1 MMQDKDSNPFQPG
14 FGKQPPYLA
23 GRENQKTELKKV
35 LADLEG
41 GRSPA
46 ATMVMYGPRGMGK
59 TAMLGWLKD
68 ESKSVRVK
76 GKQIRVI
83 SAIPTDLSSPTDLWN
98 CLLPQNRWK
107 KKFIPKRFTA
117 GVGFDAGLNA
127 SVTWES
133 HGPVKQVLQQTLIK
147 ACKKRPMMILI
158 DEAHRM
164 DAGLCDAL
172 LNIDQTVRGNSP
184 FLLIL
189 AGTPD
194 LRDIL
199 STVNASFAERSN
211 KIGLGRLD
219 AQSTA
224 DAIVKPLEEHGLQI
238 TDAALDRVVESSQQ
252 FPYFIQQWG
261 GFLWDAANNANL
273 TCLTDKHVD
282 AVEPFVNGKK
292 TELYRDR
299 LHELSKDKHV
309 LLAAQAI
316 VKNFRGESKYQEAA
330 LLSAIKETL
339 PDASATNLYLIG
351 ILEKLTRLNLIWC
364 PPGGDQ
370 YEPGI
375 PSLMTYV
382 LDKKQ
387 ENFRTDASKTPESNQ
402 GISVKSRNND
412 SDMGR

>member
-1 MMQDKDSNPFQPG
+1 MTSTKKLNPFQPG

-23 GRENQKTELKKV
+23 GRESQKTELKKV

-59 TAMLGWLKD
+59 TAMLSWFKGEVQSVSTKD
-68 ESKSVRVK
+68 KP
-76 GKQIRVI
+76 IRTV
-83 SAIPTDLSSPTDLWN
+83 STVPTNLTSPAALWN
-98 CLLPQNRWK
+98 YLLPQKVWQ
-107 KKFIPKRFTA
+107 KFIPKAIGGGFA
-117 GVGFDAGLNA
+117 GV
-127 SVTWES
+127 SVSIDWGA
-133 HGPVKQVLQQTLIK
+133 HDLAKQTLQKNLIK
-147 ACKKRPMMILI
+147 ECKKRPTIFLM

-224 DAIVKPLEEHGLQI
+224 DAIVKPLDEHGMTI
-238 TDAALDRVVESSQQ
+238 TDKALAKVVESSQQ

-261 GFLWDAANNANL
+261 SFLWDAATSANL
-273 TCLTDKHVD
+273 TCLTDQHVD
-282 AVEPFVNGKK
+282 AVESFVNNKK
-292 TELYRDR
+292 IELYRDR
-299 LHELSKDKHV
+299 LVELSKDEDV
-309 LLAAQAI
+309 LSAAQVIA
-316 VKNFRGESKYQEAA
+316 KEFLGWSKYEEAD
-330 LLSAIKETL
+330 LRSAIKEAL
-339 PDASATNLYLIG
+339 PDASATNLDAIDL
-351 ILEKLTRLNLIWC
+351 LEKLTRHNLIWC
-364 PPGGDQ
+364 PPGGDL

-382 LDKKQ
+382 LDKK
-387 ENFRTDASKTPESNQ
+387 
-402 GISVKSRNND
+402 
-412 SDMGR
+412 